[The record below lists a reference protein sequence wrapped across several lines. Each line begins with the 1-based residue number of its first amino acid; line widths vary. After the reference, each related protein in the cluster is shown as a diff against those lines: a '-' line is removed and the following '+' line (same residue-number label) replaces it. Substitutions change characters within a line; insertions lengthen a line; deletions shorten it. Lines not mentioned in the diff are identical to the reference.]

1 MHTDTFR
8 VAIRRVRPGAW
19 RDIRRDWESW
29 SLAEKISIAALVF
42 SLSFFSIGHCW
53 ARSSRSS

>member
-8 VAIRRVRPGAW
+8 VAIRRVRPGAL

-29 SLAEKISIAALVF
+29 NLGEKIAMAALAC
-42 SLSFFSIGHCW
+42 SLSLLLIGRW
-53 ARSSRSS
+53 FGAL

>member
-29 SLAEKISIAALVF
+29 SLAEKIAIAALAC
-42 SLSFFSIGHCW
+42 SLSLFSIGHW
-53 ARSSRSS
+53 LGAL

>member
-19 RDIRRDWESW
+19 RDMQRDWESW
-29 SLAEKISIAALVF
+29 NASDKIAIAIMLCC
-42 SLSFFSIGHCW
+42 SLSLLSIGHW
-53 ARSSRSS
+53 LGAL

>member
-8 VAIRRVRPGAW
+8 VAIRRVRPGAL

-29 SLAEKISIAALVF
+29 SLGEKIAVAALAC
-42 SLSFFSIGHCW
+42 SLSLFSIGRW
-53 ARSSRSS
+53 LGAL